1 MYRTTPIFW
10 KNPINIYIYISL
22 CLFYLFL
29 LLFAIIIDSHS
40 HSYCCSCCCLL
51 LYCSLFFLP
60 ISGGWRFLFTLK
72 YPALNIYLKR
82 KKEIDLRPDLAV
94 TVFPLKKKED
104 IWINPHNKFT
114 IMYISKRYYYYYKE
128 LISRIIY
135 WRILTEKQNL
145 QFHLRSV
152 RTNWIL

>member
-10 KNPINIYIYISL
+10 KYPINIYIHFL
-22 CLFYLFL
+22 VPVLFIFIVVCHYYWFALAFLLLFL
-29 LLFAIIIDSHS
+29 LLLITVLLFILFA
-40 HSYCCSCCCLL
+40 YFRGLA
-51 LYCSLFFLP
+51 LF
-60 ISGGWRFLFTLK
+60 
-72 YPALNIYLKR
+72 IYLEISCAKYIFE
-82 KKEIDLRPDLAV
+82 KEKGNWFAARPCCNCFS
-94 TVFPLKKKED
+94 TKKKED